1 MSVKYYHQF
10 FGSIEQVMDDI
21 KKNGTWP
28 TTYVSGPT
36 DGPPVH
42 WHKDEIHAYI
52 MEGETNFLDQQ
63 SGVKT
68 PVNSGDKIVVPA
80 RTLHAEGCVKDR
92 VVYILALPQPRLP
105 EEFLVLEEP
114 KDLC

>member
-1 MSVKYYHQF
+1 MSVKYHHQF
-10 FGSIEQVMDDI
+10 FNSKEQVMDDI

-36 DGPPVH
+36 DAPPVH

-52 MEGETNFLDQQ
+52 MEGETDFLDQK

-68 PVNSGDKIVVPA
+68 PVKTGDKIVVPA

-105 EEFLVLEEP
+105 EEFLVLEDANE
-114 KDLC
+114 LL

>member
-10 FGSIEQVMDDI
+10 FSSKNQVMDDI

-28 TTYVSGPT
+28 TTYVSGPAE
-36 DGPPVH
+36 GPPVH
-42 WHKDEIHAYI
+42 WHADEVHAYI
-52 MEGETNFLDQQ
+52 MEGETDFLDQQ

-68 PVNSGDKIVVPA
+68 PVGAGDKIVVPA
-80 RTLHAEGCVKDR
+80 RTLHAEGGIKER

-105 EEFLVLEEP
+105 EEFLAQEDP
-114 KDLC
+114 NDL